1 MSNTVIQLKFAT
13 TSGNTPATLEYGEL
27 AVNLADGK
35 LFYKNSSNNI
45 DFIENF
51 QGPSGVDGDIQF
63 NDSGELGSDSGFS
76 YDKSNNIL
84 SVETVRL
91 NNSTDIRSF
100 TETTTSTEETT
111 LVNFP
116 ISVYG
121 SAKFIVQASDNTD
134 RQITEILVI
143 HDDTTAYATEYA
155 VIRTND
161 NLFSLNVNI
170 VSSNVVLTT
179 TSSSS
184 NTIQY
189 KVFSSLSLL

>member
-13 TSGNTPATLEYGEL
+13 ASGNTPTTLEYGEL
-27 AVNLADGK
+27 AINLADGK
-35 LFYKNSSNNI
+35 LFYKNSSDNI

-51 QGPSGVDGDIQF
+51 QGPSGLDGEIQF

-91 NNSTDIRSF
+91 NTSTDITSF
-100 TETTTSTEETT
+100 TETTTSTEETV
-111 LVNFP
+111 LASFP
-116 ISVYG
+116 TNIYG

-143 HDDTTAYATEYA
+143 HDNTTAYATEYA
-155 VIRTND
+155 VIRTNN
-161 NLFSLNVNI
+161 NLFSLNVNV

-184 NTIQY
+184 NTINY
-189 KVFSSLSLL
+189 KVFSSLLLL

>member
-1 MSNTVIQLKFAT
+1 MSNTVIQLKYT
-13 TSGNTPATLEYGEL
+13 TSSGNTPISLEYGEL
-27 AVNLADGK
+27 AINLADGK
-35 LFYKNSSNNI
+35 LFYKNSSNSI

-91 NNSTDIRSF
+91 NTSTDIKSY
-100 TETTTSTEETT
+100 TQTTTSTEEIV
-111 LVNFP
+111 LVSFP
-116 ISVYG
+116 TGIYG

-143 HDDTTAYATEYA
+143 HDNTTAYATEYA
-155 VIRTND
+155 VIRTNN

-170 VSSNVVLTT
+170 VSSNVILTT

-184 NTIQY
+184 NTINY
-189 KVFSSLSLL
+189 KVFSNLLLL

>member
-13 TSGNTPATLEYGEL
+13 TSGNTPTTLEYGEL

-100 TETTTSTEETT
+100 TQTTTSTEETT

>member
-111 LVNFP
+111 LVNFH

-121 SAKFIVQASDNTD
+121 SAKFIVQASDNTN

>member
-13 TSGNTPATLEYGEL
+13 TSGNTPTTLEYGEL